1 MAYDV
6 LVISAHPDDAEVQMG
21 GTIAKLTDDG
31 QRVLLVDL
39 CDGEPSDF
47 AAPGVRAE
55 QARRAA
61 AHLGADRTFLDGQ
74 DRFIADT
81 PVLRLALAQLI
92 REHRPRLVFATTDAC
107 VHPDHAAVGSLASAS
122 VFYARLDHWDRVP
135 GGAALAESQPC
146 PIERLFFPHCKMEP
160 AWGHDFAFAVDVSA
174 TYARKRA
181 ALAEYGSIFNVED
194 GDRLLTLY
202 EAEDAYVGR
211 LFNVAY
217 AEAFKSQSPL
227 LVASPAH
234 RPAGDATARSA
245 S

>member
-1 MAYDV
+1 MLMAYDI

-21 GTIAKLTDDG
+21 GTLAALTDQG
-31 QRVLLVDL
+31 QRALLVDL

-47 AAPGVRAE
+47 AEPGVRAE

-61 AHLGADRTFLDGQ
+61 AHLGADRLFLDAQ

-81 PVLRLALAQLI
+81 PALRLAVARLI
-92 REHRPRLVFATTDAC
+92 REHQPRLVFTTTDAC
-107 VHPDHAAVGSLASAS
+107 IHPDHAAVGSLVSAA

-135 GGAALAESQPC
+135 GGAALATSQPWA
-146 PIERLFFPHCKMEP
+146 IERLFFPHCKMEP
-160 AWGHDFAFAVDVSA
+160 PWGRDFAFAVDVSA

-181 ALAEYGSIFNVED
+181 ALAEYASIFNVDD

-202 EAEDAYVGR
+202 EAEDAYIGR

-217 AEAFKSQSPL
+217 AEAFKSHSPL
-227 LVASPAH
+227 LVASPTVFLPGMH
-234 RPAGDATARSA
+234 G
-245 S
+245 